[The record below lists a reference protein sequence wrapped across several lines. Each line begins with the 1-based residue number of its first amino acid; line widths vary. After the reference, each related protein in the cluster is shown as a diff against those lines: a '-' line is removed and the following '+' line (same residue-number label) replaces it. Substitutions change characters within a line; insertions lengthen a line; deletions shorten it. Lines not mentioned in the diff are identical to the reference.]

1 MLRRILKN
9 EKGQSIVEFAL
20 VVPILL
26 TLLCGIIDFGWID
39 SNQYKVENAAYAGA
53 RYASLYVSDYN
64 SSNMNELIDKID
76 NRVKENLWNNGE
88 GANVTVNITSDKI
101 EVTVVYPVKNLTY
114 VAQTFFGKYYKA
126 KSASVTSI

>member
-1 MLRRILKN
+1 MHNVNCNIDDYVIMLPQARKLHDLYINTIWGDVRI
-9 EKGQSIVEFAL
+9 
-20 VVPILL
+20 
-26 TLLCGIIDFGWID
+26 T
-39 SNQYKVENAAYAGA
+39 SNVENAAYAGA

-76 NRVKENLWNNGE
+76 NRVKENLWKNGE
-88 GANVTVNITSDKI
+88 GANITVNITSDKI
-101 EVTVVYPVKNLTY
+101 DVTVVYPVKNLTY